1 MLGEDEMRIA
11 LVSKDYPPTKHL
23 GGIGTQT
30 YHLAH
35 GLAGLGHETHVI
47 TISPDMDCRH
57 EERSQGV
64 SIIRTTEY
72 RGPKND
78 MHLSEWITH
87 SARIASE
94 VWTLHSKNPVDLVKF
109 ADYQGE
115 GFVHLM
121 NREYSNLIPTVIQLH
136 APIIDTPE
144 HWPETYQEVI
154 RLAIAQEG
162 VSLRLAD
169 AICSNCGWNS
179 DWAAKRYGL
188 RRERIPT
195 IHAGVDTDLFSPR
208 QDVLKE
214 ERPTIVFVGRIT
226 KEKGCDL
233 LVKAACKLAVEYADL
248 QLWLIGRVLA
258 DSFQEELRETAR
270 AFPNLLRF
278 CGHIERQD
286 LPAYLGRAHVF
297 GFAPVFETGPSNACL
312 EAMACGLPI
321 IITRV
326 GGMPEMVMHEETGF
340 VIPPGDLEALVVAL
354 RRLISD
360 EALRANMGKRARDY
374 TVNTYDRHKCLRRME
389 AFYKAVANGVDD
401 FEGKPIL
408 HPGEKALS

>member
-1 MLGEDEMRIA
+1 M
-11 LVSKDYPPTKHL
+11 
-23 GGIGTQT
+23 
-30 YHLAH
+30 
-35 GLAGLGHETHVI
+35 
-47 TISPDMDCRH
+47 
-57 EERSQGV
+57 
-64 SIIRTTEY
+64 
-72 RGPKND
+72 
-78 MHLSEWITH
+78 
-87 SARIASE
+87 
-94 VWTLHSKNPVDLVKF
+94 
-109 ADYQGE
+109 
-115 GFVHLM
+115 
-121 NREYSNLIPTVIQLH
+121 
-136 APIIDTPE
+136 
-144 HWPETYQEVI
+144 
-154 RLAIAQEG
+154 
-162 VSLRLAD
+162 
-169 AICSNCGWNS
+169 
-179 DWAAKRYGL
+179 
-188 RRERIPT
+188 
-195 IHAGVDTDLFSPR
+195 
-208 QDVLKE
+208 
-214 ERPTIVFVGRIT
+214 
-226 KEKGCDL
+226 
-233 LVKAACKLAVEYADL
+233 AVEYPDL

-258 DSFQEELRETAR
+258 DSFQDELRETAR

-286 LPAYLGRAHVF
+286 LPAYLCRAHVF